1 MNEITI
7 IEWQNQRVLTTN
19 QLAEVYETDVN
30 NIKNNFANNKER
42 FVEGKHYILLE
53 GNNLRG
59 FKREVNN
66 IDLVAQNVNK
76 FYLWTEQGAS
86 RHSKILDTDMA
97 WKQFDILEE
106 TYFKAKDVIPQLNNL
121 SPQLQLLINMEI
133 EQKQMKEEIHQVKS
147 EVKGIRDVVAINV
160 TNWRQESNNVINK
173 IAKLQDGNFQNVRA
187 LSYELLEQRA
197 KCKLSI
203 RLTNLKR
210 QMLENGCSKSKV
222 DKTNK
227 LDVIENDQRLKEI
240 YVSIIKE
247 MAVKNGVD
255 FEKGE

>member
-1 MNEITI
+1 
-7 IEWQNQRVLTTN
+7 
-19 QLAEVYETDVN
+19 
-30 NIKNNFANNKER
+30 
-42 FVEGKHYILLE
+42 
-53 GNNLRG
+53 
-59 FKREVNN
+59 
-66 IDLVAQNVNK
+66 
-76 FYLWTEQGAS
+76 
-86 RHSKILDTDMA
+86 
-97 WKQFDILEE
+97 
-106 TYFKAKDVIPQLNNL
+106 
-121 SPQLQLLINMEI
+121 
-133 EQKQMKEEIHQVKS
+133 MKEEIHQVKS

-240 YVSIIKE
+240 YISIIKE
-247 MAVKNGVD
+247 MAIKNKVE
-255 FEKGE
+255 FAV

>member
-1 MNEITI
+1 M
-7 IEWQNQRVLTTN
+7 
-19 QLAEVYETDVN
+19 
-30 NIKNNFANNKER
+30 
-42 FVEGKHYILLE
+42 
-53 GNNLRG
+53 
-59 FKREVNN
+59 
-66 IDLVAQNVNK
+66 
-76 FYLWTEQGAS
+76 
-86 RHSKILDTDMA
+86 
-97 WKQFDILEE
+97 
-106 TYFKAKDVIPQLNNL
+106 
-121 SPQLQLLINMEI
+121 
-133 EQKQMKEEIHQVKS
+133 KS

>member
-7 IEWQNQRVLTTN
+7 VEYQDQRVLTTN
-19 QLAEVYETDVN
+19 QLAEVYGTVVN
-30 NIKNNFANNKER
+30 NIKNNFANHKER
-42 FVEGKHYILLE
+42 FIEGKHYYCLE
-53 GNNLRG
+53 GESLKV
-59 FKREVNN
+59 FKNEVNN
-66 IDLVAQNVNK
+66 IDLVAPKVNK
-76 FYLWTEQGAS
+76 LYLWTEQGAS
-86 RHSKILDTDMA
+86 RHCKILDTDQA
-97 WKQFDILEE
+97 WQQFDILEE
-106 TYFKAKDVIPQLNNL
+106 TYFRAKEVMPKLNNL
-121 SPQLQLLINMEI
+121 SPQLQILINMEI
-133 EQKQMKEEIHQVKS
+133 EQNKMKEQIQ
-147 EVKGIRDVVAINV
+147 EVKTEVQGIRDVVAINL
-160 TNWRQESNNVINK
+160 TDWRKSTTNVINK
-173 IAKLQDGNFQNVRA
+173 IAQQQDGNYQDVRA

-247 MAVKNGVD
+247 MAIKNKVE
-255 FEKGE
+255 FAV

>member
-7 IEWQNQRVLTTN
+7 VEYQNQRVLLTS
-19 QLAEVYETDVN
+19 QLAKSYETTTRR
-30 NIKNNFANNKER
+30 ISENFNSNKER
-42 FVEGKHYILLE
+42 YVEEKHFYCLE
-53 GNNLRG
+53 GDALRN
-59 FKREVNN
+59 FRANTEITDLPSN
-66 IDLVAQNVNK
+66 INK
-76 FYLWTEQGAS
+76 LYLWTEKGALLHAKS
-86 RHSKILDTDMA
+86 LNTDKA
-97 WKQFDILEE
+97 WEVYDRLVE
-106 TYFKAKDVIPQLNNL
+106 TYFRAKEVMPKLNNL

-133 EQKQMKEEIHQVKS
+133 EQNKMKEQIQ
-147 EVKGIRDVVAINV
+147 EVKTEVQGIRDVVAINV

-227 LDVIENDQRLKEI
+227 LDVIDNDRRLKEI
-240 YVSIIKE
+240 YISIIKE
-247 MAVKNGVD
+247 MAIKNKVE
-255 FEKGE
+255 FAV